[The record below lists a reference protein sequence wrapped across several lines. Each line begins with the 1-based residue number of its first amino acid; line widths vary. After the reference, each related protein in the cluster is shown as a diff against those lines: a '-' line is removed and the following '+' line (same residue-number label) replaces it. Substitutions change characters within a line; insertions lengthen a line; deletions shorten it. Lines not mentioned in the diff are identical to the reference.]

1 MRKILAVLLVALMA
15 TAVFTGCGNKKEED
29 SENVTVT
36 SSSNITDV
44 EGLSDYD
51 YTKFKGQNITL
62 NVSNWGEYLSINDP
76 ESLDVNRAFEKLT
89 GVKVNY
95 KTIETNE
102 AMYSKLKG
110 SGADYDIVI
119 PSDYMISK
127 MIEENM
133 LQKLD
138 FNNIPNI
145 KLIDDKFKNPEYD
158 TTNEY
163 SVPYMWGIV
172 GIVYNKKMVSDPVDS
187 WSMLWEEK
195 YKNNI
200 LMFDNPRDAFGLT
213 AKKLGFSLNTT
224 NSDELKQISEELK
237 KQKPLVQAYVM
248 DQIFDKMEKGSSAVG
263 VYYGGDI
270 LTMMENNPDLD
281 YVIPKEGTNRFV
293 DAMCIPSTAKNKEVA
308 EMYINFLCE
317 TQVALANCE
326 VTGYSTPQTETYKL
340 LDDELRTN
348 PLVYPSDEYLEKN
361 TEAFINLPEDTSKEL
376 QALWTDLKINQS
388 TNKWLIFIFI
398 GALAAV
404 AVVISVIR
412 KKKKKEADY

>member
-1 MRKILAVLLVALMA
+1 MKKILSLALVALM
-15 TAVFTGCGNKKEED
+15 TAGVFTACDSKKDNNEEAKPV
-29 SENVTVT
+29 ST
-36 SSSNITDV
+36 SNITTV

-76 ESLDVNRAFEKLT
+76 DSLDVNRAFEELT

-110 SGADYDIVI
+110 SGADYDIII

-127 MIEENM
+127 MIQENM

-138 FNNIPNI
+138 FNNIPNM
-145 KLIDDKFKNPEYD
+145 KLIDEKFKNPEYD

-172 GIVYNKKMVSDPVDS
+172 GIVYNTKKISDPVES
-187 WSMLWEEK
+187 WSMLWDEK
-195 YKNNI
+195 YKNDI
-200 LMFDNPRDAFGLT
+200 LMFDNPRDAFGIT
-213 AKKLGFSLNTT
+213 AKKLGYSLNTT
-224 NSDELKQISEELK
+224 DSEELKKIADELK

-270 LTMMENNPDLD
+270 LTMMDNNPDLS

-293 DAMCIPSTAKNKEVA
+293 DAICIPTTAKNKEVA

-317 TQVALANCE
+317 TNVALANCE

-340 LDDELRTN
+340 LDEDLRNN
-348 PLVYPSDEYLEKN
+348 PLIYPSDEYLEKN
-361 TEAFINLPEDTSKEL
+361 TEAYVNLPEDTSKEL

-404 AVVISVIR
+404 AVVISILRR
-412 KKKKKEADY
+412 KKRKEADY